1 MVILGLVLV
10 GAGAVLVLLG
20 LFTSDIS
27 FEDGKGTVEIA
38 NIDLSPA
45 GVFLAG
51 VIAAALIFVGLWAIK
66 LGAKHGW
73 KRRKEQKKYEEL
85 SEKLGHAEA
94 ERRRDDDEDND
105 EH

>member
-1 MVILGLVLV
+1 MVILGLVLL

-38 NIDLSPA
+38 NVDLSPA

-73 KRRKEQKKYEEL
+73 KRRKEQKKMEEL
-85 SEKLGHAEA
+85 SEKLDRA
-94 ERRRDDDEDND
+94 ERRHDDDDND
-105 EH
+105 PVIES